1 MRFSGYSGSF
11 NPSMCYS
18 EADMICIYR
27 INAASKRCLYY
38 RPQKVVC
45 GFFRMLTCSIRRRV
59 EASKNQRR
67 IVAENE
73 YEFRMG

>member
-1 MRFSGYSGSF
+1 
-11 NPSMCYS
+11 
-18 EADMICIYR
+18 MICIYR

-38 RPQKVVC
+38 RHFSINLFEEKKIVC
-45 GFFRMLTCSIRRRV
+45 GFFRMLTCSVRRGI

-73 YEFRMG
+73 YEFRAG